1 MKLMNR
7 VHEALRRG
15 HYSFRTEQSYARWIE
30 RYLRFHRERAGRWVP
45 PEVLGE
51 EGVEVF
57 LTHLAVERRVAASTQ
72 NQALNALVFLYKQV
86 LKTELEGFDA
96 TRAKKP
102 QRLPE
107 VLSKREV
114 AAVLEALGGEAG
126 NPWLARVHGL
136 MGGLM
141 YGAGLRLMECCRL
154 RVKDVDLERGRL
166 TVRDGKGGKDRAAI
180 LPGACVEAMR
190 EQLKWRNQHHD
201 ADRRRGDGTSH
212 GWVPLPYAQAMKTP
226 AAARSLA
233 WQFVFASR
241 RLTPW
246 PVERL
251 LMDGEGGL
259 AGAGG
264 VPLEDEDLM
273 RRAAERLGLND
284 AREVTVRR
292 HLHEN
297 SVQKAMSRAVR
308 AAGIV
313 KKASCHT
320 LRHSFATHLLEDGY
334 DIRTVQ
340 ELLGHANVKTTM
352 IYTHVMEHGGRG
364 VMGVVSPLDRGGA
377 VAEPRGLSSSGVPVA
392 AGAAAG

>member
-1 MKLMNR
+1 MKLMTR

-30 RYLRFHRERAGRWVP
+30 RYLRYHRESAGLWVQ
-45 PEVLGE
+45 PEALGE
-51 EGVEVF
+51 AGIEAF
-57 LTHLAVERRVAASTQ
+57 LTHLAVGRKVASSTQ

-86 LKTELEGFDA
+86 LKIELEGFDA
-96 TRAKKP
+96 TRAKRP

-114 AAVLEALGGEAG
+114 SAILQALRIEAA
-126 NPWLARVHGL
+126 NPWLARVQGL

-166 TVRDGKGGKDRAAI
+166 TVRNGKGGKDRVAL
-180 LPGACVEAMR
+180 LPESCVEAIR
-190 EQLKWRNQHHD
+190 LQLKWREQLHD
-201 ADRRRGDGTSH
+201 ADLKRGDGESY

-233 WQFVFASR
+233 WQFVFAST
-241 RLTPW
+241 RLTRW

-251 LMDGEGGL
+251 LMDGEGQ
-259 AGAGG
+259 AGG
-264 VPLEDEDLM
+264 APLEDDALM
-273 RRAAERLGLND
+273 RRAFNRLGL
-284 AREVTVRR
+284 AEGQLPGVRR
-292 HLHEN
+292 HVHEN
-297 SVQKAMSRAVR
+297 SIQKAMSRAVC
-308 AAGIV
+308 AAGIP

-340 ELLGHANVKTTM
+340 DLLGHRSVKTTM
-352 IYTHVMEHGGRG
+352 IYTHVTERSGRG
-364 VMGVVSPLDRGGA
+364 VLGVVSPLDR
-377 VAEPRGLSSSGVPVA
+377 RPVA
-392 AGAAAG
+392 V

>member
-1 MKLMNR
+1 MTR
-7 VHEALRRG
+7 VHETLRRG

-30 RYLRFHRERAGRWVP
+30 RYLRYHRGRAGRWVA
-45 PEVLGE
+45 PEALGE
-51 EGVEVF
+51 QGIEAF
-57 LTHLAVERRVAASTQ
+57 LTHLAVGRKVASSTQ

-86 LKTELEGFDA
+86 LKIELADFEA
-96 TRAKKP
+96 ARAKKSSGK

-114 AAVLEALGGEAG
+114 SAVLEALRAEAG
-126 NPWLARVHGL
+126 NAWLARMHGL

-154 RVKDVDLERGRL
+154 RVKDVDLERGRV
-166 TVRDGKGGKDRAAI
+166 TVRDGKGGKDRAAL
-180 LPGACVEAMR
+180 LPESCVEAMR
-190 EQLKWRNQHHD
+190 VQLRWRQQEHE
-201 ADRRRGDGTSH
+201 ADLKRGDGSSH
-212 GWVPLPYAQAMKTP
+212 GWVPMPYAQAMKTP
-226 AAARSLA
+226 GSARSLG
-233 WQFVFASR
+233 WQFVFAST

-251 LMDGEGGL
+251 LMDGEGDMG
-259 AGAGG
+259 GA
-264 VPLEDEDLM
+264 PLEDDDLM
-273 RRAAERLGLND
+273 GRAAARLGVAGVGD
-284 AREVTVRR
+284 VVVRR

-308 AAGIV
+308 AAGIS

-340 ELLGHANVKTTM
+340 ELLGHAHVKTTM
-352 IYTHVMEHGGRG
+352 IYTHVMDPRKRRG
-364 VMGVVSPLDRGGA
+364 VLGVVSPLDRA
-377 VAEPRGLSSSGVPVA
+377 ASVAGRGCSSSSGELVA
-392 AGAAAG
+392 ADAGAG

>member
-1 MKLMNR
+1 MAR
-7 VHEALRRG
+7 VHETLRRG

-30 RYLRFHRERAGRWVP
+30 QYLRFHREKAGRWVP
-45 PEVLGE
+45 PEALGE
-51 EGVEVF
+51 PGIEAF
-57 LTHLAVERRVAASTQ
+57 LTHLAVGRKVAASTQ

-86 LKTELEGFDA
+86 LKVPLEDFDA

-114 AAVLEALGGEAG
+114 SAVLEALRSGAG

-166 TVRDGKGGKDRAAI
+166 TVRDGKGGKDRAAL
-180 LPGACVEAMR
+180 LPESCVEAMR
-190 EQLKWRNQHHD
+190 VQLKWRKRLHE
-201 ADRRRGDGTSH
+201 ADLQREDLPPEAGKSSH
-212 GWVPLPYAQAMKTP
+212 GWVPLPYAQAMKMP
-226 AAARSLA
+226 SAARSLG
-233 WQFVFASR
+233 WQFVFAST
-241 RLTPW
+241 RLTRW

-259 AGAGG
+259 PGAGG
-264 VPLEDEDLM
+264 APLEDDGLM
-273 RRAAERLGLND
+273 ERAMARLGL
-284 AREVTVRR
+284 AAGQVPGVRR
-292 HLHEN
+292 HVHEN
-297 SVQKAMSRAVR
+297 SIQKAMSRAVR
-308 AAGIV
+308 SAGIT

-352 IYTHVMEHGGRG
+352 IYTHVMQSGGRG
-364 VMGVVSPLDRGGA
+364 VLGVVSPLDR
-377 VAEPRGLSSSGVPVA
+377 PRKSG
-392 AGAAAG
+392 